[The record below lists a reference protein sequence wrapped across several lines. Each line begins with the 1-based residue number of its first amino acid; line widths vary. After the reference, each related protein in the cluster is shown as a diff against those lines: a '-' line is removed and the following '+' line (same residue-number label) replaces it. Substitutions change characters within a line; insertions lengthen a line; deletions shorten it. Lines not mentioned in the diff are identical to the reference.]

1 MGKCSLYLGHAF
13 CEGDLSC
20 GLDDWEIREI
30 EPYNKAKAPPN
41 SLSDALVPFIPYKD
55 LESVADNFLN
65 EYYPEALKI
74 PGIGQPPEY
83 VDPNKLASR
92 LGLQVLTHRIREDAS
107 VFGQIFFDATD
118 TEMFNPESQ
127 KTETVHV
134 DAQTI
139 VVDPENFLLRNLGSL
154 NNTIVH
160 ECVHWGIHRKVF
172 LLEKLYNDQASSIS
186 CEVVGGARSEIARQA
201 TEQMERQANQLAP
214 RIQMPAK
221 PFKAKAKEYITK
233 FMREHGAAHEI
244 DVMEDVIVALSTDFV
259 VSRQAAK
266 IRMVELGF
274 EKAVGTFTYV
284 DDHYVQPH
292 SFKKGAI
299 KRNQTFTIPV
309 QDAAIQRFVNP
320 ELRKLTEN
328 GDYLFIDNHYVYYA
342 PLYVEYGENGQLQ
355 LTGYARSHMDECCL
369 VFDLTIT
376 GGAGSDYHTVCYLNR
391 ENSDV
396 TFEIKYHN
404 GYENE
409 PPKRQAEMRKRQQE
423 EDLKIRRQ
431 MTDDPEQCMK
441 LLMGWRKTTYA
452 QLGVDVDRNPE
463 TISRTVRGLTQPETE
478 TVVLICIGLH
488 LPPVISTKLLE
499 VMRCPLNPLNPAHQW
514 MDEALHLMYPQSVD
528 QVRAFLSLYDVEI

>member
-1 MGKCSLYLGHAF
+1 MAAGRSIFEYVKEKCYNGLCEAAEQYIEDNWPLMGLRSARVPRIDSVEFVDARVERVYVRNLPGDRIAFEVGLELELALYASDRHNDSEDECFPWIRVF

-20 GLDDWEIREI
+20 GLDDWEIRKI

-41 SLSDALVPFIPYKD
+41 SLSGALVPFIPYKD
-55 LESVADNFLN
+55 LETVADNFLK
-65 EYYPEALKI
+65 EYYPEALEI
-74 PGIGQPPEY
+74 PGIGQSPKY
-83 VDPNKLASR
+83 IDPNKLASR

-396 TFEIKYHN
+396 TFELNHH
-404 GYENE
+404 
-409 PPKRQAEMRKRQQE
+409 R
-423 EDLKIRRQ
+423 LKA
-431 MTDDPEQCMK
+431 
-441 LLMGWRKTTYA
+441 G
-452 QLGVDVDRNPE
+452 
-463 TISRTVRGLTQPETE
+463 GL
-478 TVVLICIGLH
+478 
-488 LPPVISTKLLE
+488 
-499 VMRCPLNPLNPAHQW
+499 
-514 MDEALHLMYPQSVD
+514 
-528 QVRAFLSLYDVEI
+528 